1 MKNIAQSLKL
11 IFFSLVFV
19 SLLASCK
26 EDEPAAPAFDPDKPN
41 LYVNDWIKKEMDTW
55 YFWTDEIPKT
65 TNKELSPD
73 QYFRSLLSNKDRF
86 SWIQNNYQELLNS
99 LQGVSIDAGYEIR
112 YLLDADSVNN
122 IFGQVLYVKPGSPAA
137 STGIKRG
144 DLITHINGARINTS
158 NYQSLHKIRS
168 DPHNFKY
175 RRYSFDKEGFENSG
189 TINLTPVQFAE
200 NPNYLDT
207 IYTLENKKIGYY
219 VYHAFASGPT
229 ASSKIYQDEM
239 DAIFQKFK
247 SAGVQELIV
256 DLRYNGGGSLD
267 VAINLGSLMAGG
279 ITTASVFSKRKYNA
293 ALETAIRQSAELG
306 PSFLE
311 NKFTSKTQ
319 NIGRQ
324 LSKIHFIVSSR
335 SASASEVLI
344 NSVKPFTPVVLVG
357 DTTVGKNQGS
367 ISLYEE
373 NDPNNKW
380 GMQPIVVFIANS
392 KDESDFSDG
401 FAPNIYDRD
410 VSRILYPFGDI
421 RETLLSKTIGAITG
435 IFPARERLPIEFTKE
450 AREMSIPYKV
460 APIKVDDEQSKAIW
474 EQLRNK
480 GNQ

>member
-1 MKNIAQSLKL
+1 MKNILLSTKNVAFTFLL
-11 IFFSLVFV
+11 IV
-19 SLLASCK
+19 LLASCK
-26 EDEPAAPAFDPDKPN
+26 EDEPAVAAFDPENPN
-41 LYVNDWIKKEMDTW
+41 LYVNDWIKKEMDLW

-65 TNKELSPD
+65 TNKDLAPD
-73 QYFRSLLSNKDRF
+73 QYFSSLLSRKDRF

-112 YLLDADSVNN
+112 YLLDSDTLTN
-122 IFGQVLYVKPGSPAA
+122 IFGQVLYVKPGSPAS

-158 NYQSLHKIRS
+158 NYQSLHKLRS
-168 DPHNFKY
+168 DPHNFKF
-175 RRYSFDKEGFENSG
+175 RRYSFEKEGFEDSG
-189 TINLTPVQFAE
+189 LINLTPVQFAE

-207 IYTLENKKIGYY
+207 IYTIENKKIGYY

-229 ASSKIYQDEM
+229 ASSKVYQDEM

-247 SAGVQELIV
+247 SEGIQELVI

-267 VAINLGSLMAGG
+267 VAINLGSLIAGG
-279 ITTASVFSKRKYNA
+279 VTTASVFSKRKYNSVIQ
-293 ALETAIRQSAELG
+293 EAIRTSAELG

-311 NKFTSKTQ
+311 NKFVSKSQ
-319 NIGRQ
+319 NVGRQ

-392 KDESDFSDG
+392 RDESDFSDG

-435 IFPARERLPIEFTKE
+435 IFPARERLPLEFTKD
-450 AREMSIPYKV
+450 AQEMYVPFKV
-460 APIKVDDEQSKAIW
+460 EPVKVDDEQSRAIW
-474 EQLRNK
+474 EVLHNR
-480 GNQ
+480 